1 MIKKDDLEYQ
11 IKNYLNIENIH
22 DTDEI
27 LNLLK
32 NKNTQKSKYLSG
44 LLLFNLSM
52 KTDKLEDIDRSI
64 SIFEEI
70 KESDFDNINFY
81 LGTLYLAKF
90 TLKKPKYM
98 DDSEKLLYNSKIH
111 LKKEYVKN
119 YNRNNRETLVNLGI
133 VYSNIGRT
141 IESLDYFEKI
151 LKNHNSTY
159 ALYNKGYA
167 LYIYSHFS
175 NDPNL
180 IIKDVYNIF
189 KIVISDDNFTP
200 EMQKNAQKYLNEI
213 LEVYSKEFL
222 ETENDTTFE
231 IEYENEFEKF
241 MINYCLN
248 NKLYLNLCNF
258 CQKCENSIG
267 DNIAPEKLN
276 NDKKFTSYLN
286 QLKMDYVS
294 ARFLLILSQYDDFN
308 LDIISKYVFIDDTD
322 FSEENNIHIQL
333 LKDSFKNF
341 FNILDKISYFLN
353 QYLDLEIDSDKVNF
367 RNIWFKNG
375 EYKKGINKK
384 LVKIQNAGLTALYD
398 IYLDLEY
405 ENDMGY
411 LRKSRNT
418 LTHKYLRITNNKENE
433 NDKTFEELHDET
445 IEIAILSKNA
455 IIYLMRFIN
464 IYKE

>member
-11 IKNYLNIENIH
+11 IKNYLNIENIP

-44 LLLFNLSM
+44 RLLFNLSM
-52 KTDKLEDIDRSI
+52 KTDKLEYIDKSI

-70 KESDFDNINFY
+70 KECDFDNINFY

-90 TLKKPKYM
+90 TLKKPKYIG
-98 DDSEKLLYNSKIH
+98 DSEKLLYNSKIH

-119 YNRNNRETLVNLGI
+119 YNGNNRKTLVNLGI

-151 LKNHNSTY
+151 LKTHNSTH

-167 LYIYSHFS
+167 LYIYSYFL
-175 NDPNL
+175 NGPNL
-180 IIKDVYNIF
+180 IIRDVYNIF
-189 KIVISDDNFTP
+189 KKVISDDNFTP

-222 ETENDTTFE
+222 ETENENTFE
-231 IEYENEFEKF
+231 IEYESEFEKF
-241 MINYCLN
+241 MIDYCLN

-276 NDKKFTSYLN
+276 NKIFTSYIN

-308 LDIISKYVFIDDTD
+308 LDIISKYVFIDDID
-322 FSEENNIHIQL
+322 FAEENNIHIQL

-353 QYLDLEIDSDKVNF
+353 QYLDLKIDSNNVGF

-405 ENDMGY
+405 ENDMSY
-411 LRKSRNT
+411 LRKTRNT